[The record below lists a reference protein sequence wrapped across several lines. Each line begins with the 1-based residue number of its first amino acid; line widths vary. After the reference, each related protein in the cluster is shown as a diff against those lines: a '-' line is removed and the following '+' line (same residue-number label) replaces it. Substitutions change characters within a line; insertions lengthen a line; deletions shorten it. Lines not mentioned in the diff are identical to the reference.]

1 MNITKIENSELKEA
15 LTLIWDVFEKFES
28 PDYVEEGIKEFKNF
42 ISYNSIIKEVD
53 NGQLDFWGSFDNNKL
68 IGVICTRNT
77 NHICMFFVDKNYHK
91 QGIGRSLFNIIKDNC
106 KKDKNITTITVNSSP
121 YATGFYHKMGFTDT
135 KEEQTVNGI
144 RFVPMI
150 YKLSEK

>member
-15 LTLIWDVFEKFES
+15 LTLIWDVFEEFES

-77 NHICMFFVDKNYHK
+77 YI
-91 QGIGRSLFNIIKDNC
+91 SL
-106 KKDKNITTITVNSSP
+106 
-121 YATGFYHKMGFTDT
+121 
-135 KEEQTVNGI
+135 
-144 RFVPMI
+144 
-150 YKLSEK
+150 